1 MENNLNEKLE
11 RFGTFWSESL
21 QGNYQNGT
29 ELRNLA
35 RQIRDAECTD
45 EFLLTS
51 LSKDE
56 LTLYN
61 HAVTFANAK

>member
-1 MENNLNEKLE
+1 MENNITEKLE
-11 RFGTFWSESL
+11 RFGTFWDESL
-21 QGNYQNGT
+21 QGNYRHGR
-29 ELRNLA
+29 ELKNLA
-35 RQIRDAECTD
+35 RQISDTECTD

>member
-35 RQIRDAECTD
+35 RQISDTE
-45 EFLLTS
+45 LLTS